1 MSRYIATVFT
11 AVILFVPSL
20 PARAAEGDAKE
31 ILDKGIK
38 ALGGEEKLAKA
49 EAITWKTKGTIK
61 FNDNENEFTGFVT
74 IKGLDHFRRE
84 SANDQFSVVVVLAG
98 EKGWRKFGDN
108 ASELEGDGLANEKRR
123 VYLEVIPATL
133 VPLKGKGFKFE
144 AGGEE
149 KVGDKPAVSLKATG
163 PDDKTFTIFFDKE
176 SGLPV
181 KMTAKVV
188 GFQGQENDLETT
200 YSDYKDFD
208 GIKKA
213 TKIEV
218 KRDGE
223 TFQKMEHSDFK
234 VLDKVDSDVFT
245 EPK

>member
-1 MSRYIATVFT
+1 MARYFATVFT
-11 AVILFVPSL
+11 TAVLFVSCL
-20 PARAAEGDAKE
+20 PARAAEGDAKA
-31 ILDKGIK
+31 ILDKGIQ

-49 EAITWKTKGTIK
+49 ETLTWKTKGTIK
-61 FNDNENEFTGFVT
+61 FNDNENEFTGHVT

-84 SANDQFSVVVVLAG
+84 SGNDQFNVVVVLAG
-98 EKGWRKFGDN
+98 DKGWRKFGEN
-108 ASELEGDGLANEKRR
+108 ANELEGDGLANEKRR
-123 VYLEVIPATL
+123 VYLEVIPITL
-133 VPLKGKGFKFE
+133 VSLKGKGFKYE
-144 AGGEE
+144 AGSEE

-181 KMTAKVV
+181 KMTAKVI

>member
-1 MSRYIATVFT
+1 MVRNFATVIT
-11 AVILFVPSL
+11 SAILFVSCL
-20 PARAAEGDAKE
+20 PARAAEGDAKA
-31 ILDKGIK
+31 ILDKAIK

-49 EAITWKTKGTIK
+49 EAVTWKTKGTIK
-61 FNDNENEFTGFVT
+61 FQDNENEFSGHVT

-84 SANDQFSVVVVLAG
+84 SSNDQFNVVVVLAG
-98 EKGWRKFGDN
+98 DKGWRKFGDN
-108 ASELEGDGLANEKRR
+108 AAELEGDGLANEKRR
-123 VYLEVIPATL
+123 VYLEIIPATL
-133 VPLKGKGFKFE
+133 VALKGKGFKFE

-149 KVGDKPAVSLKATG
+149 KVGDKPAVCLKATG

-181 KMTAKVV
+181 KMTAKVI

-234 VLDKVDSDVFT
+234 VLDKVDSDEFT

>member
-1 MSRYIATVFT
+1 MKRVLAVSLSIVLTSGLATLSRADEKDAT
-11 AVILFVPSL
+11 AI
-20 PARAAEGDAKE
+20 
-31 ILDKGIK
+31 IDKGIK

-149 KVGDKPAVSLKATG
+149 KVGDKPAVSPKATG

>member
-133 VPLKGKGFKFE
+133 VPLKGK
-144 AGGEE
+144 
-149 KVGDKPAVSLKATG
+149 
-163 PDDKTFTIFFDKE
+163 TFTIFFDKE